1 MIVIFRILALALG
14 LWLAPAPAATPPA
27 ATDTDIEQ
35 LRRDY
40 SAALVALRAGELSR
54 YAQLRARL
62 DGYLLRGYL
71 DYEFLKDRI
80 AVTPAATL
88 ARFLE
93 ENRDAPVGDQ
103 LRRKWLHYLATRGE
117 WETFMRELHDVAN
130 GTEARAA
137 GQGRPGSGFDD
148 DTELNCYRLSYLLRI
163 TQNQAA
169 LMNEVGRLWQ
179 TGDKLP
185 GACDALF
192 AAWRQAGHMTAER
205 VWERIQLAMEKRNL
219 TLAEKLAGFLP
230 AGERVWVGRWL
241 AMHRNPQKELSNIR
255 YPTESA
261 LARRIIRHGIM
272 RVAYTDPDQ
281 AMQIWKRLKTGI
293 QFSSKDENYVHRWV
307 GVLAAQKHLPA
318 AVEWLSTVAPE
329 PGDETARQWRVR
341 AAVRAGEWQT
351 GLHFIND
358 LTEDEQKQSEWR
370 YWKARMLDKAGFET
384 VAAPLFGELARER
397 NYYGF
402 LAADR
407 LNQEYSMIH
416 VAIEPTADEIKA
428 LLARPGV
435 QIAYELFTR
444 GENIG
449 ARRQWSWTIRG
460 MTGRELQVAAVI
472 ARQWGWHD
480 CAIMTVARSNYLDD
494 LDLRFPILY
503 RRAIEVNAE
512 QNSIDPGWMY
522 GVLRQESA
530 FMTDARSSAGALG
543 LMQLMP
549 QTGRL
554 TARRINLAING
565 NNAILKIENNLR
577 LGASYLKQVLDIYN
591 GNAVLA
597 TASYNAGPH
606 RVKEWLPAGGE
617 LDADAWIDAIPLNET
632 RNYVKNVLG
641 FTTVYD
647 YRLHGDAARLTQR
660 MPTVPANGA
669 RPVALGQ

>member
-1 MIVIFRILALALG
+1 MIAIFRILALALG
-14 LWLAPAPAATPPA
+14 LWLVPASAATPPIA
-27 ATDTDIEQ
+27 ADPDIEQ

-40 SAALVALRAGELSR
+40 SAAMAALRAGELSR
-54 YAQLRARL
+54 YARLRARL

-80 AVTPAATL
+80 ATTPAATL
-88 ARFLE
+88 VRFLE
-93 ENRDAPVGDQ
+93 ENRDAPVGNQ
-103 LRRKWLHYLATRGE
+103 LRRKWLHHLATRGE
-117 WETFMRELHDVAN
+117 WDTFMRELHDVAD

-137 GQGRPGSGFDD
+137 RQGRPGSGFDD
-148 DTELNCYRLSYLLRI
+148 DTELNCFRLGYLLRI
-163 TQNQAA
+163 THNQAA
-169 LMNEVGRLWQ
+169 LMSEIGRLWQ
-179 TGDKLP
+179 NGDKLP
-185 GACDALF
+185 GACDPLF

-219 TLAEKLAGFLP
+219 TLAEKLAGYLP
-230 AGERVWVGRWL
+230 AGERVWVERWL
-241 AMHRNPQKELSNIR
+241 AMHRNPQKELQNIR
-255 YPTESA
+255 YPAELA

-307 GVLAAQKHLPA
+307 GVLAAQKHHPE
-318 AVEWLSTVAPE
+318 AVEWLSAVAPE
-329 PGDETARQWRVR
+329 PGDETARHWRVR
-341 AAVRAGEWQT
+341 AAVRAGEWKT

-407 LNQEYSMIH
+407 LNQEYSMTH

-435 QIAYELFTR
+435 QIAYELFTL
-444 GENIG
+444 GETVS

-460 MTGRELQVAAVI
+460 MSSRELQVAAVI

-480 CAIMTVARSNYLDD
+480 RAIMTVGRSNHLDD

-530 FMTDARSSAGALG
+530 FMADARSSAGALG

-554 TARRINLAING
+554 TARRINLAIDG
-565 NNAILKIENNLR
+565 NNTILKIENNLR
-577 LGASYLKQVLDIYN
+577 LGASYLKQVLDINN
-591 GNAVLA
+591 GHAVLA

-606 RVKEWLPAGGE
+606 RVKEWLPASGE
-617 LDADAWIDAIPLNET
+617 LDADAWVEAIPFNET

-647 YRLHGDAARLTQR
+647 YRLHGGGARLNQR
-660 MPTVPANGA
+660 MPTVPSATK
-669 RPVALGQ
+669 Q

>member
-1 MIVIFRILALALG
+1 MTAIIRILGILALG
-14 LWLAPAPAATPPA
+14 LWLVPAPAAAPPVTA
-27 ATDTDIEQ
+27 DTDIEQ
-35 LRRDY
+35 LRHDY
-40 SAALVALRAGELSR
+40 SAAMAALRAGEISR

-80 AVTPAATL
+80 AGTPAATL
-88 ARFLE
+88 TRFLD
-93 ENRDAPVGDQ
+93 ENRDTPVGNQ
-103 LRRKWLHYLATRGE
+103 LRRKWLHQLATRGE
-117 WETFMRELHDVAN
+117 WETFMREMHDVDN
-130 GTEARAA
+130 
-137 GQGRPGSGFDD
+137 

-163 TQNQAA
+163 TQDRTA

-179 TGDKLP
+179 TGNKLP
-185 GACDALF
+185 GACDLLF
-192 AAWRQAGHMTAER
+192 AAWRKAGYMTAER

-230 AGERVWVGRWL
+230 AEERIWVKRWL
-241 AMHRNPQKELSNIR
+241 AMHRNPQKELQNIR
-255 YPTESA
+255 YPTEPT

-307 GVLAAQKHLPA
+307 GVLAAQKHHPE
-318 AVEWLSTVAPE
+318 AVEWLSAVAPE
-329 PGDETARQWRVR
+329 PGDDTARHWRVR
-341 AAVRAGEWQT
+341 AAVHAGEWKT
-351 GLHFIND
+351 GLHFIAD
-358 LTEDEQKQSEWR
+358 LTEDEQKESEWR
-370 YWKARMLDKAGFET
+370 YWKARMLDKVGFET
-384 VAAPLFGELARER
+384 AAAPLFGELARER

-416 VAIEPTADEIKA
+416 VAIDPTAEEIKK
-428 LLARPGV
+428 LLARLDV
-435 QIAYELFTR
+435 QIAHELFTI
-444 GENIG
+444 GETVN
-449 ARRQWSWTIRG
+449 ARRQWSWTIRD
-460 MTGRELQVAAVI
+460 MTSRELQVAAAI
-472 ARQWGWHD
+472 AGRWGWHD
-480 CAIMTVARSNYLDD
+480 RAIMTVARSDQLDD

-530 FMTDARSSAGALG
+530 FMADARSSAGALG

-554 TARRINLAING
+554 TARRINLVING
-565 NNAILKIENNLR
+565 NSAILKIENNLR
-577 LGASYLKQVLDIYN
+577 LGASYLKQVLDIN
-591 GNAVLA
+591 DGNAVLA

-606 RVKEWLPAGGE
+606 RVKQWLPASGE
-617 LDADAWIDAIPLNET
+617 LDADAWIESIPFNET

-647 YRLHGDAARLTQR
+647 FRLHGDTARLSQR
-660 MPTVPANGA
+660 MPTVPSATK
-669 RPVALGQ
+669 Q